1 MNGFTQTLVAR
12 LRQLLSQVVNNAN
25 NLSLS
30 GAKDAKDAKE
40 AVMGRPTSEDV
51 LSFFAADSAAA
62 SADFVELL
70 GLAQKSGV
78 ELLSQPPA
86 VGESVEARA
95 EVAAA
100 VADLFAAFSQA
111 PQCNELADLL
121 FLESVHFEKVAK
133 TLKAQSAP
141 SAPAFK
147 YAEESHKKWLESP
160 AFLDLYSSSLEVGQ
174 QEPVPAADAL
184 LADMTHAMSYDDN
197 INQISASLFNQQQPP
212 LEPSEITSVVQSTYD
227 STLLGVTP
235 NVFSPDPQLLDQ
247 MKQMESIVSFAPDS
261 TSTADA
267 LSDYLFTQKSQVYNS
282 ARINPFRPIRATSVS
297 RKSTLATSA
306 APIKLQITESNSIAK
321 SLYEAMDHQEILGME
336 VEYFFDEVDR
346 LEKAKANKT
355 FLGAGTKILGG
366 LVKAITGAP
375 IAKGQIYETAAG
387 QTSTSTASKSSLES
401 ISDAIVDSTRESQ
414 WSSASSGKPKHTPKE
429 SKSAKKGKRVGE
441 LDARLAGK
449 TLDEIYKKDGA
460 NGVNPVDVAVDD
472 VLREG
477 KLRAKL

>member
-1 MNGFTQTLVAR
+1 MNGFTQTF
-12 LRQLLSQVVNNAN
+12 QVVNNAN

-40 AVMGRPTSEDV
+40 ADV

-141 SAPAFK
+141 SAPALK
-147 YAEESHKKWLESP
+147 YAEESTRI
-160 AFLDLYSSSLEVGQ
+160 GQ
-174 QEPVPAADAL
+174 QEPAPAADAL

-212 LEPSEITSVVQSTYD
+212 LEPSEITSVVQSAYD

-247 MKQMESIVSFAPDS
+247 MKQMESI
-261 TSTADA
+261 
-267 LSDYLFTQKSQVYNS
+267 
-282 ARINPFRPIRATSVS
+282 
-297 RKSTLATSA
+297 STLATSA

-336 VEYFFDEVDR
+336 VEYF
-346 LEKAKANKT
+346 LAKLTKAKANKT

-366 LVKAITGAP
+366 LVKAVELDTG
-375 IAKGQIYETAAG
+375 I
-387 QTSTSTASKSSLES
+387 
-401 ISDAIVDSTRESQ
+401 Q

-460 NGVNPVDVAVDD
+460 SGVNPVDVAVDD